1 MTRATLRIRVC
12 PLLLL
17 GRAGRRESYLSISAK
32 WSGTTPGNMTSAPL
46 KVDEPGHTQNPGV
59 SAASVGKGGEAGT
72 SSLQGLCRG
81 TVSMYEGG

>member
-1 MTRATLRIRVC
+1 
-12 PLLLL
+12 
-17 GRAGRRESYLSISAK
+17 
-32 WSGTTPGNMTSAPL
+32 MTSAPL
-46 KVDEPGHTQNPGV
+46 KVDDPGHTQNPGV